1 MNKKYRIILLT
12 MVITSPLLAVLYRDE
27 RNGSWYTYDKKTGI
41 RKEVFPTKNI
51 SDPRYW
57 ERHYPYQR
65 ESDLTSFKTAD
76 RSYIDQTNRD
86 MGNR

>member
-1 MNKKYRIILLT
+1 MNKTIIIFLIIVVLHF
-12 MVITSPLLAVLYRDE
+12 PLLADCYRGKDG
-27 RNGSWYTYDKKTGI
+27 RWYCYDKKTHSY
-41 RKEVFPTKNI
+41 KELFASKNI

-57 ERHYPYQR
+57 ERNYPYQR
-65 ESDLTSFKTAD
+65 KSDVTSFKTAD